1 MSDELHRKKRELEA
15 KRQEVEA
22 LEREIAD
29 IEKRLAKAKL
39 VNNGPTNLPGR
50 FPVGSTVRLTGKNEK
65 RHLRRKEA
73 TVVGHTKC
81 FVKLQLQE
89 ETFKR
94 SPENIKRLKD
104 GDQKKKGGR
113 S

>member
-39 VNNGPTNLPGR
+39 DINRPTNLPGR
-50 FPVGSTVRLTGKNEK
+50 FPIGSTVRLTGKNEK
-65 RHLRRKEA
+65 RHLRNKEA
-73 TVVGHTKC
+73 TVIGHTTC

-94 SPENIKRLKD
+94 SPESIKKIKD
-104 GDQKKKGGR
+104 GDQKKKGG
-113 S
+113 

>member
-1 MSDELHRKKRELEA
+1 MSDELHYKKRELEA
-15 KRQEVEA
+15 KRRQVEA

-39 VNNGPTNLPGR
+39 DDDEPTNFSGR
-50 FPVGSTVRLTGKNEK
+50 FPVGSTVRLIGKNEK
-65 RHLRRKEA
+65 QHLRRKEA
-73 TVVGHTKC
+73 TVIGHTNC

>member
-1 MSDELHRKKRELEA
+1 MSDELNRKKRELEA
-15 KRQEVEA
+15 KRQEVES

-39 VNNGPTNLPGR
+39 DINRPTNLPGR

-73 TVVGHTKC
+73 TVIGHTTC
-81 FVKLQLQE
+81 FVKFQLQE
-89 ETFKR
+89 EIFKR
-94 SPENIKRLKD
+94 SPESIKKIKD
-104 GDQKKKGGR
+104 GDQKKKGG
-113 S
+113 